1 MPYMTEIII
10 IILSYLLGAI
20 PFALIIGKLGY
31 RVDVREHGSGNLGTT
46 NTFRVLGK
54 KAGIL
59 VLLGDMGKGLVAALL
74 PLLFGSEMSLLLAG
88 IPAVIGHSYPIF
100 AKFKGGK
107 SVATS
112 GGVLLAAFP
121 WFFFVV
127 VGTFIVT
134 LLISRMV
141 SLSSMAAAAVGL
153 VTATTYSLLTKD
165 WLPLI
170 VIVPLA
176 LFIIIKHR
184 TNWQRIRTGKEP
196 KVPLFQNK
204 HKS

>member
-1 MPYMTEIII
+1 MPYMTEILIVI
-10 IILSYLLGAI
+10 FSYLLGSI

-59 VLLGDMGKGLVAALL
+59 VLLGDMGKGLIAALL

-121 WFFFVV
+121 WFFVVV
-127 VGTFIVT
+127 VGTFIIT

-141 SLSSMAAAAVGL
+141 SLSSMAAAVVGL
-153 VTATTYSLLTKD
+153 ITATTYSLLTKD

-184 TNWQRIRTGKEP
+184 TNWQRIRAGEEP

-204 HKS
+204 TK

>member
-1 MPYMTEIII
+1 MTEIII
-10 IILSYLLGAI
+10 VILSYLLGAI
-20 PFALIIGKLGY
+20 PFALIIGKIGY

-59 VLLGDMGKGLVAALL
+59 VLLGDMGKGLIAALL
-74 PLLFGSEMSLLLAG
+74 PLLFNSEMSLLLAG

-121 WFFFVV
+121 WFFLVV

-141 SLSSMAAAAVGL
+141 SLASMAAAAVGL
-153 VTATTYSLLTKD
+153 VTVTTYSLMTMD

-176 LFIIIKHR
+176 LFIIVKHR
-184 TNWQRIRTGKEP
+184 TNWQRIRAGKEP
-196 KVPLFQNK
+196 KVPLFQRK
-204 HKS
+204 HKP

>member
-1 MPYMTEIII
+1 MPYLTEILIVLI
-10 IILSYLLGAI
+10 SYLLGSI
-20 PFALIIGKLGY
+20 PFALLIGKVGY

-54 KAGIL
+54 KAGTL

-88 IPAVIGHSYPIF
+88 IPAIIGHSYPIF

-112 GGVLLAAFP
+112 AGVLLAAFP
-121 WFFFVV
+121 WFFVVV
-127 VGTFIVT
+127 VGTFLVT
-134 LLISRMV
+134 LFISKMV

-153 VTATTYSLLTKD
+153 VTVIIYGVLERD

-184 TNWQRIRTGKEP
+184 TNWQRIRSGTEP
-196 KVPLFQNK
+196 KVPLFQK
-204 HKS
+204 RK

>member
-1 MPYMTEIII
+1 MTDTIII
-10 IILSYLLGAI
+10 IISYLLGSI
-20 PFALIIGKLGY
+20 PFALLVGKLGY
-31 RVDVREHGSGNLGTT
+31 KVDVREHGSGNLGTT

-54 KAGIL
+54 KAGVL

-88 IPAVIGHSYPIF
+88 IPAIIGHSYPVF

-112 GGVLLAAFP
+112 AGVLLAAFP
-121 WFFFVV
+121 WFFAVV
-127 VGTFIVT
+127 VATFIVT
-134 LLISRMV
+134 LLLSKMV
-141 SLSSMAAAAVGL
+141 SLSSMAASFVGL
-153 VTATTYSLLTKD
+153 VTVVVYGVITKD

-184 TNWQRIRTGKEP
+184 SNWKRIRSGTEP
-196 KVPLFQNK
+196 KVPLFEK
-204 HKS
+204 RK

>member
-10 IILSYLLGAI
+10 ILISYLLGAI
-20 PFALIIGKLGY
+20 PFALIVGKLGY
-31 RVDVREHGSGNLGTT
+31 KVDVREHGSGNLGTT
-46 NTFRVLGK
+46 NTFRVIGK
-54 KAGIL
+54 KAGTL
-59 VLLGDMGKGLVAALL
+59 VLLGDMGKGLYAALL

-88 IPAVIGHSYPIF
+88 IPAIIGHSYPVF

-112 GGVLLAAFP
+112 AGVLLAAFP
-121 WFFFVV
+121 WFFVVV
-127 VGTFIVT
+127 VGTFLVT
-134 LLISRMV
+134 LFVSKMV

-153 VTATTYSLLTKD
+153 VTVVTYGVIAKD

-184 TNWQRIRTGKEP
+184 TNWQRIRSGTEP
-196 KVPLFQNK
+196 KVPLFQK
-204 HKS
+204 RK

>member
-1 MPYMTEIII
+1 MPYLTEIFIVLI
-10 IILSYLLGAI
+10 SYLLGAV

-54 KAGIL
+54 RAGTL
-59 VLLGDMGKGLVAALL
+59 VLLGDMGKGLLAALL
-74 PLLFGSEMSLLLAG
+74 PLLFGSDMSLLLAG
-88 IPAVIGHSYPIF
+88 IPAIIGHSYPIF

-112 GGVLLAAFP
+112 AGVLLAAFP
-121 WFFFVV
+121 WFFLVV
-127 VGTFIVT
+127 VSTFLLT
-134 LLISRMV
+134 LMISKMV
-141 SLSSMAAAAVGL
+141 SLSSMAASAVGL
-153 VTATTYSLLTKD
+153 VTVTVYGLMTRD
-165 WLPLI
+165 WLPLV

-184 TNWQRIRTGKEP
+184 TNWQRIRSGTEP
-196 KVPLFQNK
+196 KVPLFQK
-204 HKS
+204 RK

>member
-1 MPYMTEIII
+1 MPFVTEILIVII
-10 IILSYLLGAI
+10 SYLLGAI

-176 LFIIIKHR
+176 LFIMIKHR
-184 TNWQRIRTGKEP
+184 SNWQRIRAGKEP
-196 KVPLFQNK
+196 KVPLFQK
-204 HKS
+204 KQ

>member
-1 MPYMTEIII
+1 MPYLTEIII
-10 IILSYLLGAI
+10 IIISYLLGSI
-20 PFALIIGKLGY
+20 PFALLVGKLGY
-31 RVDVREHGSGNLGTT
+31 KVDVREHGSGNLGTT

-54 KAGIL
+54 KAGTI

-88 IPAVIGHSYPIF
+88 IPAIIGHSYPIF

-112 GGVLLAAFP
+112 AGVLLAAFP
-121 WFFFVV
+121 WFFVVV

-134 LLISRMV
+134 LLVSKMV
-141 SLSSMAAAAVGL
+141 SLSSMAASVVAL
-153 VTATTYSLLTKD
+153 VTVVVYGLMTKD

-184 TNWQRIRTGKEP
+184 SNWERIRAGTEP
-196 KVPLFQNK
+196 KVPLFQK
-204 HKS
+204 RKG

>member
-1 MPYMTEIII
+1 MPYLTEIFIVLI
-10 IILSYLLGAI
+10 SYVLGSI

-54 KAGIL
+54 QAGTL

-74 PLLFGSEMSLLLAG
+74 PLLFGSDMSLLLAG
-88 IPAVIGHSYPIF
+88 IPAIIGHSYPVF

-112 GGVLLAAFP
+112 AGVLLAAFP
-121 WFFFVV
+121 WFFLVV
-127 VGTFIVT
+127 VTTFVVT
-134 LLISRMV
+134 LLVSKMV
-141 SLSSMAAAAVGL
+141 SLSSMAASVVGL
-153 VTATTYSLLTKD
+153 VTVIAYGIIARD

-184 TNWQRIRTGKEP
+184 SNWQRIRSGTEP
-196 KVPLFQNK
+196 KVPLFQK
-204 HKS
+204 RK

>member
-1 MPYMTEIII
+1 MPYLTEIFIVLI
-10 IILSYLLGAI
+10 SYVLGSI

-54 KAGIL
+54 RAGTL

-74 PLLFGSEMSLLLAG
+74 PLLFGSDMSLLLAG
-88 IPAVIGHSYPIF
+88 IPAIIGHSYPVF

-112 GGVLLAAFP
+112 AGVLLAAFP
-121 WFFFVV
+121 WFFLVV
-127 VGTFIVT
+127 VATFVVT
-134 LLISRMV
+134 LLVSKMV
-141 SLSSMAAAAVGL
+141 SLSSMAASVVGL
-153 VTATTYSLLTKD
+153 VTVIAYGIIARD

-184 TNWQRIRTGKEP
+184 SNWQRIRSGTEP
-196 KVPLFQNK
+196 KVPLFQK
-204 HKS
+204 RK

>member
-1 MPYMTEIII
+1 MPYMTEILIV
-10 IILSYLLGAI
+10 ILSYLLGSI

-59 VLLGDMGKGLVAALL
+59 VLLGDMGKGLIAALL

-121 WFFFVV
+121 WFFVVV
-127 VGTFIVT
+127 VGTFIIT

-141 SLSSMAAAAVGL
+141 SLSSMAAAVVGL
-153 VTATTYSLLTKD
+153 ITATTYSLLTKD

-184 TNWQRIRTGKEP
+184 TNWQRIRAGEEP

-204 HKS
+204 TK

>member
-1 MPYMTEIII
+1 MPYVNELIIV
-10 IILSYLLGAI
+10 ILSYLLGSI
-20 PFALIIGKLGY
+20 PFALIIGKVGY

-88 IPAVIGHSYPIF
+88 IPAVVGHSYPIF

-112 GGVLLAAFP
+112 GGVLLASFP
-121 WFFFVV
+121 WFFVVV

-153 VTATTYSLLTKD
+153 VTATTYSLLTED

-184 TNWQRIRTGKEP
+184 ELGADPRRQGTESSTFSEKIS
-196 KVPLFQNK
+196 VI
-204 HKS
+204 

>member
-1 MPYMTEIII
+1 MPYLTEIII
-10 IILSYLLGAI
+10 IIISYLLGSI
-20 PFALIIGKLGY
+20 PFALLVGKLGY
-31 RVDVREHGSGNLGTT
+31 KVDVREHGSGNLGTT

-54 KAGIL
+54 KAGTI

-88 IPAVIGHSYPIF
+88 IPAIIGHSYPIF

-112 GGVLLAAFP
+112 AGVLLAAFP
-121 WFFFVV
+121 WFFVVV

-134 LLISRMV
+134 LLVSRMV
-141 SLSSMAAAAVGL
+141 SLSSMAASVVGL
-153 VTATTYSLLTKD
+153 VTVVVYGLMTKD

-184 TNWQRIRTGKEP
+184 SNWERIRAGTEP
-196 KVPLFQNK
+196 KVPLFQK
-204 HKS
+204 RKG

>member
-1 MPYMTEIII
+1 MPFMTEIII

-31 RVDVREHGSGNLGTT
+31 RVYVREHGSGNLGTT

-141 SLSSMAAAAVGL
+141 SLSSMAAAVVGL
-153 VTATTYSLLTKD
+153 VTATTYSILTKD

-184 TNWQRIRTGKEP
+184 TNWQRIRAGKEP
-196 KVPLFQNK
+196 KVPLFQSK

>member
-1 MPYMTEIII
+1 MPYMTEIFII
-10 IILSYLLGAI
+10 TISYLLGSI
-20 PFALIIGKLGY
+20 PFALLVGKLGY
-31 RVDVREHGSGNLGTT
+31 KVDVREHGSGNLGTT

-54 KAGIL
+54 KAGTF

-88 IPAVIGHSYPIF
+88 IPAIIGHSYPIF

-112 GGVLLAAFP
+112 AGVLLAAFP
-121 WFFFVV
+121 WFFVVV

-134 LLISRMV
+134 LLVSKMV
-141 SLSSMAAAAVGL
+141 SLSSMVASVVGL
-153 VTATTYSLLTKD
+153 LTVVAYGIIAKD

-184 TNWQRIRTGKEP
+184 SNWQRIRAGTEP
-196 KVPLFQNK
+196 KVPLFQK
-204 HKS
+204 RK

>member
-1 MPYMTEIII
+1 MPYITEIM
-10 IILSYLLGAI
+10 IILISYLLGSI
-20 PFALIIGKLGY
+20 PFALLVGKLGY

-54 KAGIL
+54 KAGSL

-74 PLLFGSEMSLLLAG
+74 PLFFGSDMGLLLAG
-88 IPAVIGHSYPIF
+88 IPAIVGHSYPIF

-112 GGVLLAAFP
+112 AGVLLAAFP
-121 WFFFVV
+121 WFFVVV
-127 VGTFIVT
+127 VGTFLVT
-134 LLISRMV
+134 LLVSKMV

-153 VTATTYSLLTKD
+153 ITVIIYSVISKD
-165 WLPLI
+165 WIPLI

-184 TNWQRIRTGKEP
+184 TNWQRIRAGSEP
-196 KVPLFQNK
+196 KVPLFQKKNK
-204 HKS
+204 

>member
-1 MPYMTEIII
+1 MTEIII
-10 IILSYLLGAI
+10 ILISYLLGAI
-20 PFALIIGKLGY
+20 PFALIVGKLGY
-31 RVDVREHGSGNLGTT
+31 KVDVREHGSGNLGTT

-54 KAGIL
+54 KAGTL

-88 IPAVIGHSYPIF
+88 IPAIIGHSYPVF

-112 GGVLLAAFP
+112 AGVLLAAFP
-121 WFFFVV
+121 WFFVVV
-127 VGTFIVT
+127 VGTFLLT
-134 LLISRMV
+134 LFVSKMV
-141 SLSSMAAAAVGL
+141 SLSSMAAAAVGI
-153 VTATTYSLLTKD
+153 VTVVTYGVIAKD

-184 TNWQRIRTGKEP
+184 TNWQRIRSGTEP
-196 KVPLFQNK
+196 KVPLFQK
-204 HKS
+204 RK

>member
-1 MPYMTEIII
+1 MPYLTEIFIVLI
-10 IILSYLLGAI
+10 SYLLGAV

-54 KAGIL
+54 RAGTL
-59 VLLGDMGKGLVAALL
+59 VLLGDMGKGLLAALL
-74 PLLFGSEMSLLLAG
+74 PLLFGSDMSLLLAG
-88 IPAVIGHSYPIF
+88 IPAIIGHSYPIF

-112 GGVLLAAFP
+112 AGVLLAAFP
-121 WFFFVV
+121 WFFLVV
-127 VGTFIVT
+127 VSTFLLT
-134 LLISRMV
+134 LMISKMV
-141 SLSSMAAAAVGL
+141 SLSSMAASAVGL
-153 VTATTYSLLTKD
+153 VTVTVYGLMTRD
-165 WLPLI
+165 WLPLV

-184 TNWQRIRTGKEP
+184 SNWQRIRSGTEP
-196 KVPLFQNK
+196 KVPLFQK
-204 HKS
+204 RK

>member
-1 MPYMTEIII
+1 MPYVNELIIV
-10 IILSYLLGAI
+10 ILSYLLGSI
-20 PFALIIGKLGY
+20 PFALIIGKVGY

-54 KAGIL
+54 KAGSL
-59 VLLGDMGKGLVAALL
+59 VLLGDMGKGLIAALL

-88 IPAVIGHSYPIF
+88 IPAVVGHSYPIF

-112 GGVLLAAFP
+112 GGVLLASFP
-121 WFFFVV
+121 WFFVVV

-153 VTATTYSLLTKD
+153 VTATTYSLLTED

-184 TNWQRIRTGKEP
+184 TNWERIRAGKEP
-196 KVPLFQNK
+196 KVPLFQK
-204 HKS
+204 KSQ

>member
-1 MPYMTEIII
+1 MPFMTEIII

-141 SLSSMAAAAVGL
+141 SLSSMAAAVVGL
-153 VTATTYSLLTKD
+153 VTATTYSILTKD

-184 TNWQRIRTGKEP
+184 TNWQRIRAGKEP

>member
-1 MPYMTEIII
+1 MPYVTEIII

-88 IPAVIGHSYPIF
+88 IPAVIGHSYPVF

-153 VTATTYSLLTKD
+153 VTATTYSVLTKD

-184 TNWQRIRTGKEP
+184 TNWQRIRAGKEP

>member
-1 MPYMTEIII
+1 MPYLTEIFIVLI
-10 IILSYLLGAI
+10 SYVLGSI

-54 KAGIL
+54 RAGTL

-74 PLLFGSEMSLLLAG
+74 PLLFGSDMSLLLAG
-88 IPAVIGHSYPIF
+88 IPAIIGHSYPVF

-112 GGVLLAAFP
+112 AGVLLAAFP
-121 WFFFVV
+121 WFFLVV
-127 VGTFIVT
+127 VTTFVVT
-134 LLISRMV
+134 LLVSKMV
-141 SLSSMAAAAVGL
+141 SLSSMAASVVGL
-153 VTATTYSLLTKD
+153 MTVIAYGIIARD

-184 TNWQRIRTGKEP
+184 SNWQRIRSGTEP
-196 KVPLFQNK
+196 KVPLFQK
-204 HKS
+204 RK